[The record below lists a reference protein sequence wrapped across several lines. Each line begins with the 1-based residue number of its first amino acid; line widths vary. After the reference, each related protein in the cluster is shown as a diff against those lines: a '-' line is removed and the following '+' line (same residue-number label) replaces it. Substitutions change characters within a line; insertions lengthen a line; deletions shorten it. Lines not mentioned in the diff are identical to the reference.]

1 MENPLEVQKAIYGE
15 DDGPP
20 MIFTPERSALDLEN
34 LKHSPERRDK
44 ISSSASEFN
53 TVSSNSN
60 SSSII
65 NDKELKSQ
73 EGKKEKIKISAG
85 GLYTE
90 VKEKRSS
97 IFSNENGVEGSHNK
111 LSPCQLPGDFPPE
124 LSFRALA
131 AYSLLRTLSIQL
143 RLSPFT
149 PNAFLRA
156 LYLPTPNPIIG
167 QVHVALLRI
176 LLVKKLSKG
185 MGYSYKSQGGGVGV
199 HKRRQVDNL
208 RWPLLAGDNL
218 TNLDTFSWPLFYDDY
233 CHLTADRL
241 WASYHGRVDSLDDFD
256 EKSHFIDLRNIGPY
270 VPPSGV
276 KRNWIMP
283 THDVAAT
290 ATNPSGS
297 NEKEYQQTAFNNG
310 DNDTF
315 NNNNNNNIDEEE
327 EQLPCTSSSVVGDG
341 VELENTVVNNDNSDT
356 EDEYQVDDEN
366 YDDADD
372 SETWEVPKPKK
383 KKRRRNDS
391 NVAATMLKGA
401 SSISPIQPTTQFP
414 QSQLQSQPPQSQPQL
429 TTQLPQSQ
437 LQLQPHP
444 QLTTQIS
451 QSLLQS
457 QPQLTTQ
464 FPQSQSQL
472 QSQSQS
478 QLQSQPTTQFPQ
490 SQTQS
495 QSQPQLTTQFPQSQL
510 LSQPQPQ
517 PHVLTSP
524 AYSNPGYPATY
535 AHQPIQSV
543 YSHAGNLSS
552 VLNNNNNNNNSSA
565 QHKPTIEPLANSF
578 VPKVA
583 YQHTH
588 NHDYNNNL
596 HTSYDTPSAIPM
608 STCTPHNT
616 VADVSLA
623 MGSERGMNAPVTL
636 APGQNNSFLMSLQKE
651 IGEAEQS
658 VLDAR
663 PLNNPFLMSLQKEIG
678 ETKQSILDDRP
689 PQQNRRMQQGELNN
703 NNDANIY
710 NDDDPL
716 RIRGGGG
723 EEDVTQDTN
732 HGRPRGSRRGLPMH
746 NSNVPQRRGLPIHR
760 GQFVMPQE
768 QQQQSHQQQYNQQQ
782 YNQHYHQHQHHHF
795 QLQQQQQL
803 YHAQQLQM
811 QQQFRTVQYG
821 VKSIPTVYTKS
832 TEKDRQIPF
841 SYQVASKAKHNIEG
855 SEVPYKVPGDI
866 ANIINDFSRG
876 IRVKRKAE
884 EIDPID
890 DDDNDHSDDDIV
902 DDDDYYE
909 DDIEEK
915 GWLHFKPLKAM
926 RSGVPY
932 HRLPIEEKL
941 YIIEFLID
949 ELLTVDAISEEFTRR
964 HTKTDSHDFSY
975 GRLPNEEEYE
985 SIENNDECA
994 VCGQEGDLLCCDGCT
1009 SSYHGGC
1016 LKMKEGQTLAEG
1028 KWLCPECN
1036 LVDPCNFGPLHGGR
1050 KSSLDWFALDDI
1062 IKVSNNQ
1069 HGVHAPSSLSSPRN
1083 TPNDSRELSNFQF
1096 KTSLQNPTANTNN
1109 GDGSNQPFKELCGDG
1124 AVKTTSLSKNLE
1136 NEVKWKEMEFII
1148 IHGFVL
1154 FRNCSENIGGE
1165 ITDVLKSSKPHLV
1178 MTESD
1183 QVAYLSQIDI
1193 RLSKSWPLAQIPYTA
1208 TTRSDNFPSIK
1219 NYFASAESVNPFQY
1233 NNQYQIAP
1241 VSHLMKAGAALQI
1254 PKLMQTNYESE
1265 CNQPKTSKVS
1275 ELMIEDMS
1283 LDAKISSHL
1292 KTQTDIY
1299 NPYQLLK
1306 GYILRLEQTLR
1317 KSCMLDEFW
1326 LGGKLRTKSE
1336 IWISNVRSAKSI
1348 RGLSRLLLILV
1359 NGIHTKAFSATW
1371 FHSHVSK
1378 QPDPDNSM
1386 AERNYKSLPADW
1398 NEEREMMKRA
1408 WETTPSKL
1416 ILGLCSED
1424 GNDLMAFASE
1434 IRSDIFIAKSMNFVK
1449 SKRKPK
1455 KTPLTKAE
1463 RIVQVD
1469 RRTGLHHA
1477 KGAPTQRQSGENES
1491 KISKSVTGM
1500 SGPVKQEETKTIDK
1514 STSANSPIVVVTY
1527 PKETLEQTKVEL
1539 AKDPARHI
1547 GTKFTQDIT
1556 IQSPKISQGNKAD
1569 TTPADVLKETLD
1581 QMIRHIETK
1590 IAQDMNPLP
1599 PKIFEVNQV
1608 NPVDVPKE
1616 TLDQMMP
1623 QESHHNHTKVEL
1635 VEDPAR
1641 HIETKIAQDTTI
1653 QSTKI
1658 IEGNQAKYT
1667 PPPVDI
1673 LKETLDQMIRHIETK
1688 IAQDTTLQSPK
1699 IFEGNQSND
1708 IPPPD
1713 DVDCANEPAITEN
1726 VAINEPAMTNNVASF
1741 EPADQPDENVEAS
1754 VEVGVEG
1761 DTATK
1766 PKKKRGRPSKL
1777 KSGNES
1783 KPKPKKKRPPKIKKR
1798 ELTPRRR
1805 TRNSGRL
1812 SSDHHSAEKLRGQND
1827 LDLKEHVQSDI
1838 LEGMALQIENAK
1850 KQQIQGLEKLLK
1862 GIYVGQNLWPI
1873 AGRKIFAT
1881 IGNLPPSGTYV
1892 EFVLNYIIL

>member
-1 MENPLEVQKAIYGE
+1 MENPLEAQKAIYGE
-15 DDGPP
+15 EDGPP
-20 MIFTPERSALDLEN
+20 MIFTPEISALDLEI
-34 LKHSPERRDK
+34 LKHSPEKRAK
-44 ISSSASEFN
+44 MSSSASEFN
-53 TVSSNSN
+53 TVGSSSSSS

-90 VKEKRSS
+90 VKEKRSY
-97 IFSNENGVEGSHNK
+97 IFSDENGVEGSHNK

-185 MGYSYKSQGGGVGV
+185 MGYSYKPQGGGVGV

-241 WASYHGRVDSLDDFD
+241 LANYHGRVDSLDDFD
-256 EKSHFIDLRNIGPY
+256 EKSHFIDFRNIGPY
-270 VPPSGV
+270 VPSSGV
-276 KRNWIMP
+276 KQNWTMP
-283 THDVAAT
+283 THDAAAAT
-290 ATNPSGS
+290 ATTPSGS

-315 NNNNNNNIDEEE
+315 NNNNIDEEE
-327 EQLPCTSSSVVGDG
+327 EQLPYTSSSIVGDG
-341 VELENTVVNNDNSDT
+341 VELENTVINNDNSDT

-366 YDDADD
+366 DDDADD

-383 KKRRRNDS
+383 KKRRPNNS
-391 NVAATMLKGA
+391 NVAATMPMGT

-414 QSQLQSQPPQSQPQL
+414 QSQLQSQPQPQPQL
-429 TTQLPQSQ
+429 TTHFPQSQ
-437 LQLQPHP
+437 LQSQPH
-444 QLTTQIS
+444 
-451 QSLLQS
+451 
-457 QPQLTTQ
+457 PQLTTQ
-464 FPQSQSQL
+464 FPQSQSK
-472 QSQSQS
+472 S
-478 QLQSQPTTQFPQ
+478 QLQSQP
-490 SQTQS
+490 
-495 QSQPQLTTQFPQSQL
+495 
-510 LSQPQPQ
+510 Q
-517 PHVLTSP
+517 PHVLASP
-524 AYSNPGYPATY
+524 AYSNPGYPTTY

-552 VLNNNNNNNNSSA
+552 VLNNNNNNNNNSA
-565 QHKPTIEPLANSF
+565 QHKLTVEPLANSF
-578 VPKVA
+578 VPQVA
-583 YQHTH
+583 YQYTH
-588 NHDYNNNL
+588 NNDYNNNL
-596 HTSYDTPSAIPM
+596 HTSYNTPSAIPM
-608 STCTPHNT
+608 STYTPHNT

-623 MGSERGMNAPVTL
+623 MGSERGMIAPVTL
-636 APGQNNSFLMSLQKE
+636 APGQNNLFLMSLQKE
-651 IGEAEQS
+651 IGETKQS

-663 PLNNPFLMSLQKEIG
+663 PLNNPFLMSLPKERG
-678 ETKQSILDDRP
+678 EAKQSILDDRP
-689 PQQNRRMQQGELNN
+689 PQQETRMQEGERNN
-703 NNDANIY
+703 SNDANIY
-710 NDDDPL
+710 NDDDPF

-723 EEDVTQDTN
+723 EEDVTQDTK

-746 NSNVPQRRGLPIHR
+746 NSNGPQRRDLPIHR

-768 QQQQSHQQQYNQQQ
+768 QQQQYNQQY
-782 YNQHYHQHQHHHF
+782 YNQHYHQHQHQHF
-795 QLQQQQQL
+795 QQQQQQQQQL

-811 QQQFRTVQYG
+811 PQQFRTVQEG
-821 VKSIPTVYTKS
+821 VKSNPTVYAKS
-832 TEKDRQIPF
+832 IGKDKQIPF
-841 SYQVASKAKHNIEG
+841 PYQVASKAKHNIEG
-855 SEVPYKVPGDI
+855 SKVPYKVPSDI
-866 ANIINDFSRG
+866 AKIINDFGRG

-884 EIDPID
+884 EIELID
-890 DDDNDHSDDDIV
+890 DDDNDHNDDDVV
-902 DDDDYYE
+902 DDDGYYE
-909 DDIEEK
+909 DDLEVK
-915 GWLHFKPLKAM
+915 GWFHFKPLKAM

-964 HTKTDSHDFSY
+964 HTKTDFHDSSY

-994 VCGQEGDLLCCDGCT
+994 VCGQEGELLCCDGCT

-1016 LKMKEGQTLAEG
+1016 LKMNKGQTLAEG
-1028 KWLCPECN
+1028 KWLCPECK
-1036 LVDPCNFGPLHGGR
+1036 LVDPCNFGSLHGGR

-1062 IKVSNNQ
+1062 VNVSNNQ
-1069 HGVHAPSSLSSPRN
+1069 HGVHTLSSLSSPHN
-1083 TPNDSRELSNFQF
+1083 TPNDSRELSNFQS

-1109 GDGSNQPFKELCGDG
+1109 RDGSNQPFTELCGDG

-1148 IHGFVL
+1148 VHGFVL
-1154 FRNCSENIGGE
+1154 FRNCSENIGGKAT
-1165 ITDVLKSSKPHLV
+1165 TDVLKSSKPHLA
-1178 MTESD
+1178 MTKSD
-1183 QVAYLSQIDI
+1183 LVAYLSQTDA
-1193 RLSKSWPLAQIPYTA
+1193 RLSKSWPLAQIPYTE
-1208 TTRSDNFPSIK
+1208 TTRSDNFPSMK
-1219 NYFASAESVNPFQY
+1219 KYFASAESVNPFQY

-1254 PKLMQTNYESE
+1254 PKLMQTNYGSE

-1292 KTQTDIY
+1292 RTQTDIY

-1317 KSCMLDEFW
+1317 KSCMLNEFW

-1348 RGLSRLLLILV
+1348 GGLSRLLLMLV

-1378 QPDPDNSM
+1378 HPDLDNSM

-1398 NEEREMMKRA
+1398 NEEREMTKRA
-1408 WETTPSKL
+1408 WETTPSNL

-1434 IRSDIFIAKSMNFVK
+1434 IRSDIFIAKSTNFVK

-1455 KTPLTKAE
+1455 KTRITKAE

-1469 RRTGLHHA
+1469 GRTGLYHV
-1477 KGAPTQRQSGENES
+1477 KGAPNQRQSGENENE
-1491 KISKSVTGM
+1491 ISKSGTGM
-1500 SGPVKQEETKTIDK
+1500 SGPVNQEKTKTIDTSV
-1514 STSANSPIVVVTY
+1514 STNSLIVIGTY
-1527 PKETLEQTKVEL
+1527 PKETLEQTKV
-1539 AKDPARHI
+1539 KFVKYPARHI
-1547 GTKFTQDIT
+1547 GTKITQNIT
-1556 IQSPKISQGNKAD
+1556 IQSPKIPQGNQ
-1569 TTPADVLKETLD
+1569 TYNTPPPVDVIKETLD
-1581 QMIRHIETK
+1581 QMIRHIEFK
-1590 IAQDMNPLP
+1590 IAQDMNPLS
-1599 PKIFEVNQV
+1599 PKIFEGNQV
-1608 NPVDVPKE
+1608 NPVDVPNE

-1653 QSTKI
+1653 ESPKI
-1658 IEGNQAKYT
+1658 IEGNQANNT
-1667 PPPVDI
+1667 PPPVDV

-1688 IAQDTTLQSPK
+1688 IAQDTTLLSPK
-1699 IFEGNQSND
+1699 IFEGNQTND

-1726 VAINEPAMTNNVASF
+1726 VAINEPDMIDNVAPV

-1754 VEVGVEG
+1754 VEAGVEG
-1761 DTATK
+1761 ETATK

-1777 KSGNES
+1777 GNES
-1783 KPKPKKKRPPKIKKR
+1783 KSKPKNKRPPKPKKR
-1798 ELTPRRR
+1798 EPTPRRR

-1812 SSDHHSAEKLRGQND
+1812 SSDHHFAEKLRGQND
-1827 LDLKEHVQSDI
+1827 SDLKEHIQSNI

-1892 EFVLNYIIL
+1892 EFVLSYIIL